1 LILVD
6 TDVLIWVTRKD
17 PQACA
22 FLDSFDE
29 GVAIS
34 DVTYMELI
42 QGAKNKREAQ
52 AIDKTLKNMEVLR
65 LPITTRISEHAVS
78 LVRRYFHSH
87 SMQLADALI
96 AATALEQGLIFATGN
111 VKHFEVVE
119 GLQLR
124 PFVHQPGIP
133 PTGMTE

>member
-6 TDVLIWVTRKD
+6 TDVLIWITRKN
-17 PQACA
+17 PQAST
-22 FLDSFDE
+22 FLDGLNDAL
-29 GVAIS
+29 AIS

-52 AIDKTLKNMEVLR
+52 AIDKTLKNMEVRR
-65 LPITTRISEHAVS
+65 LPIATRISEHAVS

-96 AATALEQGLIFATGN
+96 AATALEHGLVLATGN
-111 VKHFEVVE
+111 VKHFEIVD
-119 GLQLR
+119 GLQLH
-124 PFVHQPGIP
+124 PFVHQPGIQP
-133 PTGMTE
+133 A

>member
-1 LILVD
+1 MILVD
-6 TDVLIWVTRKD
+6 TDVLIWITRKD
-17 PQACA
+17 PQASI
-22 FLDSFDE
+22 FLDGLNDAL
-29 GVAIS
+29 AIS

-52 AIDKTLKNMEVLR
+52 AIDKTLKNMEVRR
-65 LPITTRISEHAVS
+65 LPIATSISEHAVS

-96 AATALEQGLIFATGN
+96 AATALEHGLALATGN

-124 PFVHQPGIP
+124 SFVHQPGIQP
-133 PTGMTE
+133 A